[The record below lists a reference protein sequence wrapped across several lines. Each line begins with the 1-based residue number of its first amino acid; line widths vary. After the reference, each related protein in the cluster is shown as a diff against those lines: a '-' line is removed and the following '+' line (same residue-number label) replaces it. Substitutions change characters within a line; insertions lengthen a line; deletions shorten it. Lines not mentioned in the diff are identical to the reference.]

1 MNGMAAM
8 IVGTITLSLALV
20 VSSCGAPGGSAAG
33 TTSPTNTPA
42 STDTLSPQQT
52 NPVEEA
58 DAAALAQA
66 GLPLEAPFGSED
78 VSYSLIDGKTA
89 QVRFTLNG
97 VDYTFRG
104 TREEGDV
111 AGVYGEIQSEETI
124 AACGGV
130 YSQTTTYRTYTD
142 GGKVALWDS
151 AGVHCSLYA
160 AAPDESF
167 SGMPDGLGRY
177 VAARLD
183 PETWPVW
190 EADPFDE
197 SGDAALTVQAADS
210 DGITVD
216 LENHLPTSLTYGEDY
231 TLVKK
236 VGNAWRRVPC
246 IQPET
251 SSSGAGFNSI
261 GYELEGNSAKE
272 LNIDWRWLYGELEN
286 GEYRF
291 IKGVS
296 WVKSDEDFRNA
307 GLYADFTV
315 THSTL

>member
-20 VSSCGAPGGSAAG
+20 VSSCGTPGSATTG
-33 TTSPTNTPA
+33 TPSPVNTP
-42 STDTLSPQQT
+42 SPTDTLTPQQT

-58 DAAALAQA
+58 DAAALAAA
-66 GLPLEAPFGSED
+66 GLPLEAPFGSEN

-89 QVRFTLNG
+89 QVQFTLNG

-111 AGVYGEIQSEETI
+111 AGVYGEIQSEETL
-124 AACGGV
+124 AACGDV
-130 YSQTTTYRTYTD
+130 YSQTTTYRTFTD
-142 GGKVALWDS
+142 GGKLALWDS
-151 AGVHCSLYA
+151 ADVHCSLYA
-160 AAPDESF
+160 AAPDDFF
-167 SGMPDGLGRY
+167 SGVSDGLGRY

-197 SGDAALTVQAADS
+197 SGDAVLTVKEANS
-210 DGITVD
+210 DGITVE
-216 LENHLPTSLTYGEDY
+216 LENHLSDPLTYGEDY

-236 VGNAWRRVPC
+236 VGDSWRRVPY

-251 SSSGAGFNSI
+251 SNSGAAFNAI
-261 GYELEGNSAKE
+261 GNELDGNSTKE

-307 GLYADFTV
+307 GLYVDFTIADSAV
-315 THSTL
+315 